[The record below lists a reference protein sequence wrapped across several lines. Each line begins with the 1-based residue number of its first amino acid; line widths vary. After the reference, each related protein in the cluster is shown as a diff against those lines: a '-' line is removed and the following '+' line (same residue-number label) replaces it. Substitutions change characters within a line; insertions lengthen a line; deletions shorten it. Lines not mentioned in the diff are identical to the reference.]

1 MEDLPT
7 QLEFSFFQVK
17 IDSKF
22 WQGLSHHLK
31 EELPTLEKVALL
43 FPAHRYLDRFVK
55 KGLEALKMVWMAM
68 GKDDQ
73 INLFGRNPISF
84 HLMEEFGNMTGMTWI
99 DENSLLSVDQVS
111 VTVVL
116 ILILP

>member
-1 MEDLPT
+1 
-7 QLEFSFFQVK
+7 
-17 IDSKF
+17 
-22 WQGLSHHLK
+22 
-31 EELPTLEKVALL
+31 
-43 FPAHRYLDRFVK
+43 
-55 KGLEALKMVWMAM
+55 M

-84 HLMEEFGNMTGMTWI
+84 HLMEEIGNMTGMTWI